1 MARRVIS
8 LDEKI
13 KKAEAAV
20 ISSKQKYEA
29 ALDEL
34 QKLIAK
40 RKQQDE
46 KRLLEAFRACSKT
59 ADEII
64 AFIQSG
70 EGLDEGESD

>member
-34 QKLIAK
+34 QKLMETLIYSAT
-40 RKQQDE
+40 
-46 KRLLEAFRACSKT
+46 S
-59 ADEII
+59 
-64 AFIQSG
+64 S
-70 EGLDEGESD
+70 